1 LLRPIHPDVDVLGVE
16 ILHAIRDEMALGLD
30 DLLLR
35 RLELGSTGHPGK
47 EVIRRCVEIAA
58 PEWGW
63 GAGESQ
69 RAIGDLEEWYRRRM
83 PAGSSTE
90 GAFA

>member
-1 LLRPIHPDVDVLGVE
+1 VLGVE
-16 ILHAIRDEMALGLD
+16 IVHAIRAEMALGLD

-35 RLELGSTGHPGK
+35 RLDIGSTGHPGS

-63 GAGESQ
+63 GAQDSERAVGE
-69 RAIGDLEEWYRRRM
+69 LEEWYRRRM
-83 PAGSSTE
+83 PARSSAG
-90 GAFA
+90 GATA